1 MARSH
6 VAAALGA
13 SLFAILL
20 FSQLVVNLGFPNAAT
35 WHGRLD
41 DNRHKYDH
49 SHLFRPKQAEDA
61 ADDPSQYLVGVG
73 KADITG

>member
-6 VAAALGA
+6 VAVAIGA
-13 SLFAILL
+13 SLLAALIV
-20 FSQLVVNLGFPNAAT
+20 SQLVATLGFPNVDF

-41 DNRHKYDH
+41 QHDKAHEH
-49 SHLFRPKQAEDA
+49 TQLFRPKQADDA

>member
-6 VAAALGA
+6 IAVAIGA
-13 SLFAILL
+13 SLLAALIV
-20 FSQLVVNLGFPNAAT
+20 SQLVLNLGFPSADL

-41 DNRHKYDH
+41 QEYKEYEHTQ
-49 SHLFRPKQAEDA
+49 LFRPKQAEDA